1 MGGVQIQIPTPRNVF
16 KTPYVSCI
24 KNTQADVVNVSEK
37 YKVKIHCS
45 NCYGNDEVE
54 IDKGKTVDEFCND
67 YRCPVCGC
75 NKMTRYK
82 GRKDRF

>member
-1 MGGVQIQIPTPRNVF
+1 MCLIWLGGVYMTED
-16 KTPYVSCI
+16 K
-24 KNTQADVVNVSEK
+24 K

-45 NCYGNDEVE
+45 NCYNNEDVE

-67 YRCPVCGC
+67 CRCPICGC